1 MTDFLNCLK
10 EWQTLAAGLLAV
22 IAAIGTMG
30 VVWKQLNFQKWEF
43 KERLRRRQL
52 ACRAALPADLS
63 TIIRYLEDCSCAV
76 TTALRQKLE
85 PQEKRTV
92 IESPKLE
99 DRVIKNLQ
107 DVIEHI
113 VDERNAEAIA
123 EILRIYQ
130 IQYSWLSRMLAGFN
144 HPNRNGIVTIT
155 TKQTIEDVVP
165 RIVKLY
171 LHVESALPFSRNQEE
186 TIPKLQIRE
195 EDLDG
200 AFLALQLFDIISE
213 KCKEKCKRMCLKAQ
227 EQTLRDLAHD
237 KQC

>member
-1 MTDFLNCLK
+1 MLINDLFWR
-10 EWQTLAAGLLAV
+10 ESLLAV

-30 VVWKQLNFQKWEF
+30 VVWKQLNFQKRQS

-92 IESPKLE
+92 IEIPRLE

-107 DVIEHI
+107 DLIEHI
-113 VDERNAEAIA
+113 VDERNAEAIV

-130 IQYSWLSRMLAGFN
+130 IQYSWLSWMLAGFN
-144 HPNRNGIVTIT
+144 HPNRNRIV
-155 TKQTIEDVVP
+155 TIEDVVP
-165 RIVKLY
+165 RIVKLF
-171 LHVESALPFSRNQEE
+171 LHVESALPFSRNEVE

-195 EDLDG
+195 EDIDR
-200 AFLALQLFDIISE
+200 AFLALELQLFDIISE
-213 KCKEKCKRMCLKAQ
+213 KCKEKCKRMFLKAQ
-227 EQTLRDLAHD
+227 E
-237 KQC
+237 

>member
-1 MTDFLNCLK
+1 MTDILNILK

-22 IAAIGTMG
+22 IAAIGTMR
-30 VVWKQLNFQKWEF
+30 VVWKQHKLQKCQFE
-43 KERLRRRQL
+43 ERLRRRQL

-92 IESPKLE
+92 IEIPKLE

-107 DVIEHI
+107 DLIEHI
-113 VDERNAEAIA
+113 VDERNAEALV

-130 IQYSWLSRMLAGFN
+130 IQYSWLSWMLAGFN
-144 HPNRNGIVTIT
+144 HPNRNRIV
-155 TKQTIEDVVP
+155 TIEDVVP
-165 RIVKLY
+165 RIVKLF
-171 LHVESALPFSRNQEE
+171 LHVESALPFSRNEVE

-195 EDLDG
+195 KDIDR
-200 AFLALQLFDIISE
+200 AFLALELQLFDIISE
-213 KCKEKCKRMCLKAQ
+213 KCKEKCKRMFLKAQ
-227 EQTLRDLAHD
+227 E
-237 KQC
+237 